1 MADWDD
7 RFAELVRQQGGHPV
21 EDDLLHSTVDEWL
34 PAIVSTN
41 RIDPVK
47 LSTGMHAAYKR
58 WEGLSINAARL
69 YQHTRTSTMLAECAA
84 WRLARVIGPPVEELV
99 PPCVWRDDLTPDTG
113 SLAEW
118 RKGDELGMEAV
129 RSAPNQAWAAAFFD
143 ALAGQQDRNLSN
155 LLWDAAT
162 GGLSLHDNGYA
173 FACPGHLRNASFF
186 VGQRWDHGAEVLTAE
201 EEEALSRLLTSSDLH
216 GLALFLEE
224 QRAHALA
231 ERAGRMLESHT
242 LLGPNEY

>member
-7 RFAELVRQQGGHPV
+7 RFAELARHQGGHHV

-47 LSTGMHAAYKR
+47 LSSGRHAAYKR
-58 WEGLSINAARL
+58 WDGLSINAARL

-118 RKGDELGMEAV
+118 REGDALGMEAV
-129 RSAPNQAWAAAFFD
+129 HSAPDQAWAAAFFD
-143 ALAGQQDRNLSN
+143 ALAGQQDRNWSN
-155 LLWDAAT
+155 LLWDAAS
-162 GGLSLHDNGYA
+162 GRLSLHDNGYA
-173 FACPGHLRNASFF
+173 FACPGHRRNASFF
-186 VGQRWDHGAEVLTAE
+186 VSERWDHGAELLTAE
-201 EEEALSRLLTSSDLH
+201 EEEALSRLLASSDLH

-224 QRAHALA
+224 ERADALA
-231 ERAGRMLESHT
+231 ERARRMLESHT
-242 LLGPNEY
+242 LQGANEY